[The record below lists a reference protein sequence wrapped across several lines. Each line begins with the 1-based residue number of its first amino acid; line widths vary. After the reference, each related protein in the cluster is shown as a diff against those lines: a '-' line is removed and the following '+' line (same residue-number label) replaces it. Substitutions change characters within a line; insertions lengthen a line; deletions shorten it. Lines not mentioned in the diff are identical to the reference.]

1 MKLERLKF
9 SSLADA
15 KAKFSRVVEE
25 AKNGEIVVTKNGV
38 PAVVVMDYDRYVK
51 IMKFLDEVR
60 DLYLLDTGDLG
71 ILKSVEIDFED
82 FEEV

>member
-38 PAVVVMDYDRYVK
+38 PAVVVMDYDRYVR